1 MTGVFIQIQNSI
13 VSSKALVL
21 VGCLNKFFRDCSAG
35 GKKVLCDFSN
45 TET

>member
-21 VGCLNKFFRDCSAG
+21 VGCLNKFFRTAE
-35 GKKVLCDFSN
+35 GKTVLCDFSA
-45 TET
+45 TEI